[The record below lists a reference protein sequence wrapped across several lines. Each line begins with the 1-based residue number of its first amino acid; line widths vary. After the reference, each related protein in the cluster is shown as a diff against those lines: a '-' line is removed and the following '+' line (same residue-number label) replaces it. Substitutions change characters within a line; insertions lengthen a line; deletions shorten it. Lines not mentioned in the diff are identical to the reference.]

1 MYHLTSAGT
10 TYANKLYD
18 AGKDPANN
26 VIVYISDA
34 REPVTPE
41 ELCDYFR
48 SSSETMD
55 KILHMLTNKGLIEL
69 VGQSRS

>member
-1 MYHLTSAGT
+1 MYKLTAAGS
-10 TYANKLYD
+10 TYASKLYD
-18 AGKDPANN
+18 PGKDPSDN

-34 REPVTPE
+34 REPVTSE